1 MPAVPRLSLLAALAL
16 LGLAAPARAD
26 VLPPVKHVFVIVLE
40 NKDFDE
46 NFPSKGAA
54 EAPYLAKQ
62 LTSEGQLLR
71 QYYGTSHVSLGNY
84 ITMIS
89 GQAPN
94 PDTQGDCNVGFKDV
108 FPGAM
113 GPDGQVMGAG
123 CVYPAEAKTLADQLE
138 AKGLTWRG
146 YMEDMGADPAR
157 EKATCAHPDIGAQD
171 PTQNAT
177 AEDQY
182 ATRHNPFVYFH
193 SIIDD
198 QGRCDARVVN
208 LRELGPDLA
217 SAAQTPNFAF
227 ITPDLCSDGHDA
239 PCKDGRPGG
248 LKSVDDFLKTWVPRI
263 QASPAYADGGMI
275 VVTWD
280 EGNSPRPQS
289 SEACCA
295 EPTGPNTP
303 SPGIVGP
310 GGGRTGTVV
319 LSRFVAPGSVND
331 TPYNH
336 YGLLRSIEDLF
347 GLGHLG
353 YAGQAGLKPFGGDVY
368 GAADAVDLSRP
379 GSSRAP
385 CVLKPLRP
393 SRGRLRAGSIVSGLR
408 IERPS
413 AERAALVVT
422 TTRRA
427 RLVVH
432 VAGRGGALQ
441 LQGRSKRCGSVRF
454 ALPSSHGRARL
465 SASVRQGTE
474 RRTIVY

>member
-46 NFPSKGAA
+46 NFPSKGAP

-71 QYYGTSHVSLGNY
+71 HYYGTSHVSLGNY

-94 PDTQGDCNVGFKDV
+94 PDTQGDCNFGFKDV
-108 FPGAM
+108 FPGVM

-123 CVYPAEAKTLADQLE
+123 CVYPAEAKTLADQLDE
-138 AKGLTWRG
+138 KGLTWRG

-198 QGRCDARVVN
+198 QGRCDAHDVN
-208 LRELGPDLA
+208 LNELGPDLA
-217 SAAQTPNFAF
+217 TAAQTPNFAF
-227 ITPDLCSDGHDA
+227 ITPDLCSDGHDTGCA
-239 PCKDGRPGG
+239 DGRPGG

-263 QASPAYADGGMI
+263 QASQAYAEGGLI
-275 VVTWD
+275 VITWD

-289 SEACCA
+289 SAACCSQ
-295 EPTGPNTP
+295 PTGPNTP
-303 SPGIVGP
+303 SPGIAGP
-310 GGGRTGTVV
+310 GGGRTGTVM
-319 LSRFVAPGSVND
+319 LSQYVAGGSVND

-336 YGLLRSIEDLF
+336 YSLLRSIEDLF

-353 YAGQAGLKPFGGDVY
+353 YAGMAGLKPFGGDVY
-368 GAADAVDLSRP
+368 GAADTLDLSRP
-379 GSSRAP
+379 GSSSAP
-385 CVLKPLRP
+385 CTFRPLRA
-393 SRGRLRAGSIVSGLR
+393 RGRKLLPGALITGLKVERRSAAQVSLR
-408 IERPS
+408 
-413 AERAALVVT
+413 VT
-422 TTRRA
+422 TARRA
-427 RLVVH
+427 RLYARVP
-432 VAGRGGALQ
+432 GRKRALQ
-441 LQGRSKRCGSVRF
+441 QLSKRCGSVLF
-454 ALPSSHGRARL
+454 ALPRSHGRVLL
-465 SASVRQGTE
+465 SASVKSGTE

>member
-1 MPAVPRLSLLAALAL
+1 VLRLSLLFAVLLLTLAV
-16 LGLAAPARAD
+16 PARAD
-26 VLPPVKHVFVIVLE
+26 VPPPVKHVFVIVLE

-46 NFPSKGAA
+46 NFPSEGAP
-54 EAPYLAKQ
+54 EAPYLANE
-62 LTSEGQLLR
+62 LTAQGQLLR

-94 PDTQGDCNVGFKDV
+94 PDTQGDCMAGFKDV
-108 FPGAM
+108 FPGVM

-123 CVYPAEAKTLADQLE
+123 CVYPAEAKTVADQLE
-138 AKGLTWRG
+138 AKGLTWRA

-157 EKATCAHPDIGAQD
+157 EKAACAHPDIGAHD
-171 PTQNAT
+171 PTQSAT

-198 QGRCDARVVN
+198 QGRCDAHDVN
-208 LRELGPDLA
+208 LSELGPDLA
-217 SAAQTPNFAF
+217 TAAQTPNFVF
-227 ITPDLCSDGHDA
+227 ITPDLCSDAHDA

-248 LKSVDDFLKTWVPRI
+248 LKSADDFLKTWVPRI
-263 QASPAYADGGMI
+263 QASPAYAEGGMI

-289 SEACCA
+289 SSSCC
-295 EPTGPNTP
+295 EQPTGPNTP
-303 SPGIVGP
+303 SPGIAGP

-319 LSRFVAPGSVND
+319 LSQFTAPGSVND

-353 YAGQAGLKPFGGDVY
+353 YAAQAGLKSFGGDVF
-368 GAADAVDLSRP
+368 GAADTVDLSQP
-379 GSSRAP
+379 GASRAP
-385 CVLKPLRP
+385 CRFRPLGAR
-393 SRGRLRAGSIVSGLR
+393 RGRLPAGSLISELR
-408 IERPS
+408 VTRPS
-413 AERAALVVT
+413 ASRAMLEVT
-422 TTRRA
+422 TTRQA
-427 RLVVH
+427 RLYARVP
-432 VAGRGGALQ
+432 GRRTALQ
-441 LQGRSKRCGSVRF
+441 RRSKRCGTVRF
-454 ALPSSHGRARL
+454 ALPRSHGRVRL
-465 SASVRQGTE
+465 SASVRAGTE
-474 RRTIVY
+474 RRTVVY